1 MKATTADRL
10 KEIMQRYDLRQV
22 DILKRA
28 EPYCMQYGVKLGRN
42 DLSQYVSGKVSP
54 GQEKLTILALALKVS
69 ETWLMGYDVP
79 MERNDY
85 EDPKLSRYDA
95 ELDEAIEILQS
106 EGYEVLLSDK
116 PEDDTIIIKDSEK
129 QIVAC
134 IHEYELVGKY
144 ESLQTAR
151 VITADNL
158 LENMKGAF
166 LSYLASLGYRLYRD
180 DPEHKPFIIT
190 SGTSYKLDYDTLNI
204 LKSRVDQYTKATV
217 DSELLKLREEELRLE
232 RIQNERIAKQ
242 LLENAKATR
251 TPSSVLVAAHN
262 DHADDPEEQEKIR
275 RDLELLKKID
285 EQNR

>member
-190 SGTSYKLDYDTLNI
+190 NGTSYKLDYDTLNI

-251 TPSSVLVAAHN
+251 TPSSVLMAAHN
-262 DHADDPEEQEKIR
+262 DRADDPEEQKKIQ
-275 RDLELLKKID
+275 RDLEMLKKID